1 MYNANLAVASR
12 RSMARAVLR
21 KAQPGY
27 NSSSVASTG
36 ATAATHQ
43 SLTKTPTRSVVVV
56 HQEEMADKGSSQ
68 LDWQCMQVL
77 KFI

>member
-1 MYNANLAVASR
+1 MYNAVLAVASR

-27 NSSSVASTG
+27 NSSSVPASTG
-36 ATAATHQ
+36 TAATRQ

-68 LDWQCMQVL
+68 LDWQCIEVL

>member
-1 MYNANLAVASR
+1 MYNAVLAVASR

-36 ATAATHQ
+36 TAATRQ

-68 LDWQCMQVL
+68 LDWQCMEVL